1 MKKVSLLLL
10 LFFFTINA
18 QIALPTFQGVHK
30 PQSSSSSYD
39 FTSHTFTNCGATGRA
54 GPTLENCK
62 SSYDVSWEDDTDYFN
77 VPNDAGIQYWTV
89 PTTGT
94 YTIEAWGAQGGDA
107 HSDSPGFGA
116 RIRGDFTLTEG
127 EIIHIVM
134 GQQGLNQ
141 TSASSGSNY
150 HSGGGGG
157 GTFVIKTPYNNTAS
171 ILVIAGGGGGS
182 GYSSVGESHKQ
193 GRTETTGGIANSS
206 TTRATNGAGGYIS
219 GRDHVDAAGGGGF
232 SGNGQDG
239 TNGSTGGQS
248 FTNGAVGGTG
258 GAWQSGGNQGEG
270 GFGGGGG
277 QSNDNVGRAG
287 GGGGYS
293 GGSGGDHYGYG
304 NAGGGG
310 GSYNSGSN
318 QSNSANV
325 REDHGQVVI
334 TINE

>member
-1 MKKVSLLLL
+1 MKKATLLII
-10 LFFFTINA
+10 LFLSVINA

-127 EIIHIVM
+127 EIIHIVV

-171 ILVIAGGGGGS
+171 ILVIAGGGGS